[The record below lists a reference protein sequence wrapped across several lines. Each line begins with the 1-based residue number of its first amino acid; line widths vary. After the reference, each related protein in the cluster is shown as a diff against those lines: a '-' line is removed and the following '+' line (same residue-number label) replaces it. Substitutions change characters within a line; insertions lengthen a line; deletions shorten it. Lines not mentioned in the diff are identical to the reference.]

1 MHLFYFPSKREFKSF
16 FSAVTGFKAA
26 AWLPVMSFSG
36 GTLSLAWTM
45 SNESA
50 IWSTPESTTVSTCA
64 SPSCAGYIHYVHSL
78 SLQCYLQTCESKI
91 SCSASF
97 VIGSTARSKQISP
110 CKRTLSQTESIAP
123 SDDVIEH
130 QNPEL
135 LSGTSI
141 TGISSIIRLG

>member
-1 MHLFYFPSKREFKSF
+1 MHLFYFPSEREFESF
-16 FSAVTGFKAA
+16 FSAITGFKAA

-50 IWSTPESTTVSTCA
+50 IWNSTVSTCA
-64 SPSCAGYIHYVHSL
+64 SPSCAGYFHYIHSL
-78 SLQCYLQTCESKI
+78 SLQRYLQTWESKI
-91 SCSASF
+91 SCSASL
-97 VIGSTARSKQISP
+97 VIGSTTRSKQISP
-110 CKRTLSQTESIAP
+110 CKRTLSQTESIVP

-135 LSGTSI
+135 LTGTSI
-141 TGISSIIRLG
+141 TGISSLIRLG